1 MMMNKYCIQLL
12 LFIFFLMIPAIAGAN
27 AYCSLR
33 DPIAA
38 IHHLFPEAT
47 DHQSIVKTVGKDA
60 RNNVSEQL
68 PFTLHFNEL
77 GKHTLY
83 VALQDGTPTGLIHA
97 RSELSDWG
105 IIEIAWALNLDLSIK
120 NFYIQRCRIPA
131 CRDNNIDYLRN
142 KLKDKTFNQIN
153 EFLSLDGKTLEI
165 DISDKSKDIRS
176 LSLSIIQSA
185 LKTISVTK
193 LVWKDDIEKFNRH
206 TLANKHISAA
216 EIMGIV
222 PKKPPKM
229 SLSEVHNAIGYDSTY
244 IDFNSVK
251 SFQVNGY
258 KGNILGYL
266 AEAEWNVDHY
276 TGIFTLLVST
286 QGKILAIQPKENWPN
301 KEIKNS
307 FNSIVGFRIRA
318 PSDCN
323 TFAELAASEVYYMSG
338 ITRRY

>member
-1 MMMNKYCIQLL
+1 MINKYSTQLL
-12 LFIFFLMIPAIAGAN
+12 LFILFFVIPAIAGAN

-38 IHHLFPEAT
+38 IHHLFPGAT
-47 DHQSIVKTVGKDA
+47 DHQSIVKMVGKDV

-83 VALQDGTPTGLIHA
+83 VALQNSTPIGLVHA

-105 IIEIAWALNLDLSIK
+105 IIEIAWALNLDLSVK

-131 CRDNNIDYLRN
+131 CRDDNLNYLRS
-142 KLKDKTFNQIN
+142 KLEGKTFSQVT
-153 EFLSLDGKTLEI
+153 ELLGADGKTLGI
-165 DISDKSKDIRS
+165 DLSEKSKDIRS

-193 LVWKDDIEKFNRH
+193 LVWKDDIENFNRH
-206 TLANKHISAA
+206 ALTTKHFSAD
-216 EIMGIV
+216 EIMEIV
-222 PKKPPKM
+222 PKNPPKM
-229 SLSEVHNAIGYDSTY
+229 SLTEVHEAIGYDSTY
-244 IDFNSVK
+244 IDFNSIK

-266 AEAEWNVDHY
+266 AEAEWSVDHY
-276 TGIFTLLVST
+276 TGVFSLLVST
-286 QGKILAIQPKENWPN
+286 QGKILTIQPDGNWPN
-301 KEIKNS
+301 QEIMDS
-307 FNSIVGFRIRA
+307 FNSIVGFSIRA
-318 PSDCN
+318 PSDCS

-338 ITRRY
+338 ITRRN

>member
-1 MMMNKYCIQLL
+1 MKNKWAIQTL
-12 LFIFFLMIPAIAGAN
+12 LFLSFVFVPTIAGAD

-38 IHHLFPEAT
+38 INFLFPDAT
-47 DHQSIVKTVGKDA
+47 DHQSIVKMVGKDV
-60 RNNVSEQL
+60 RNNISEQL

-83 VALQDGTPTGLIHA
+83 VALQDNLPTGLVHA

-131 CRDNNIDYLRN
+131 CKDDNLYYLRN
-142 KLKDKTFNQIN
+142 SLKGKTFN
-153 EFLSLDGKTLEI
+153 EVTKFLNPDGKTLEI
-165 DISDKSKDIRS
+165 DLSNKSKDIRS

-206 TLANKHISAA
+206 ALAKKHISAA
-216 EIMGIV
+216 GIMEII

-229 SLSEVHNAIGYDSTY
+229 SLAEVHQAIGYDSTY
-244 IDFNSVK
+244 IDFNSIK
-251 SFQVNGY
+251 SFQINGI
-258 KGNILGYL
+258 KGNILGYI
-266 AEAEWNVDHY
+266 AEAKWSVDNHA
-276 TGIFTLLVST
+276 GMFTLLISAH
-286 QGKILAIQPKENWPN
+286 GKVLALQPDENWPN
-301 KEIKNS
+301 QEIKNS
-307 FNSIVGFRIRA
+307 FNSIVGFRIPA
-318 PSDCN
+318 PSDCS

-338 ITRRY
+338 IAR